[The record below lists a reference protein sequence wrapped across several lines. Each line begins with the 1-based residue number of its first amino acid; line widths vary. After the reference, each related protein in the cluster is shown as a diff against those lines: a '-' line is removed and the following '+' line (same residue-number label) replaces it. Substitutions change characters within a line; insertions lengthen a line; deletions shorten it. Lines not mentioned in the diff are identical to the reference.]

1 MKLLALEIEGYGVWN
16 GLKLQRMSEALNV
29 VYGPNE
35 AGKSTVLHFVRSAL
49 YGFSPQRRRYL
60 PPKHGGRPGGWIEV
74 AGEGGQFQI
83 ARYASADG
91 NPHLDELH
99 ITAADG
105 VRQSEQTVKSLL
117 ANIDEA
123 TFNHVFA
130 VSLSEMQEL
139 ATLTD
144 TQAAEVLYSITA
156 GLDRVSLVEVMR
168 ELDASR
174 ARILDPHG
182 GACQVVQLTHQ
193 RDQIARQI
201 EELQSQ
207 SQAYAR
213 LLGDRDVIERELA
226 QLDEAKKEL
235 QEKLDL
241 HELALAVRERWR
253 RHRALGEEL
262 AGLGPTNGV
271 PADAME
277 RLEALRQ
284 RSAKHQASLE
294 RLHHHRQKLRHE
306 AAELN
311 VNEAL
316 GRHGP
321 RITATLE
328 QDPWFRSLEGQ
339 IAELEKQRDDLHATM
354 FAEYEKMGLGK
365 PARNDRLPTLSP
377 QALTRLRPPGRRLSE
392 ALRAFNASRRDAEE
406 AHHTVAGVHKQVTE
420 ALADRDAPDLDTAT
434 ERAGNLVNQLRRRIQ
449 LDERLEQLARNQQ
462 ELREQAHGLLQ
473 QQVPTGRTTIMLAL
487 IFVVGVLLVVPG
499 FVVLPP
505 TWTGSWYWIVAAVG
519 MVIAGG
525 AVLIRYASQRSN
537 DQQLEQGQNQ
547 LRLLESQ
554 IKQAQD
560 ERAVLDEQLPR
571 GGGPMVA
578 RLAAAEK
585 ELAELEE
592 LAPLHSRHEAA
603 RQDADEAAGRAGQA
617 EDELR
622 AARRAWREGLE
633 KAGLP
638 LDFKPRQVRVAA
650 RLATRI
656 RDMESRLALLDDEL
670 AQRRR
675 ERDMLHSRV
684 AQLVADCG
692 VDVKSEHPLDKVR
705 ELSEMLTRQEARVAR
720 RDVIRRRLRK
730 LRRLRTKGEGL
741 VAQVAR
747 RRRQLFRQHGAKSEE
762 QLQKLVGETVRV
774 ENLRKEHEQLEHDLA
789 AAIGTIPL
797 SLRERSRVRE
807 LEAGNELSP
816 PLGPHPLPLSQRERG
831 DLAGSSHLPPRA
843 AIEELLE
850 GPAAADLPATRD
862 DLRAR
867 MTAFEKDIHQRI
879 ETRGRIAAQV
889 TALVEDRQLAARQ
902 LEMATIQQRIDEA
915 IGRWQVLAVTGQ
927 VLESIRASYETDRQ
941 PETLR
946 EASGYFRQMTQGKYR
961 RVWTPVGERVLR
973 VEDAEGEG
981 LAVEVLSRG
990 AREQLFLS
998 LRLALAAHFARRGAV
1013 LPLIL
1018 DDVLV
1023 NFDMDR
1029 ARAAAEVLR
1038 DFAGQGHQMLVF
1050 TCHDHIAKL
1059 FRGLKAPICEL
1070 PSNAEHNPPPLVFDD
1085 GLKEKLRKPSRKPGK
1100 SRLPEIEE
1108 PPIEPAEPSEP
1119 EPVAAIAV
1127 PPWETSEPQYADAM
1141 QPVGEVWEEE

>member
-16 GLKLQRMSEALNV
+16 GLKLQRMSEGINV

-74 AGEGGQFQI
+74 AGAGGQFQI
-83 ARYASADG
+83 ARYASSDG
-91 NPHLDELH
+91 NPRLDELH
-99 ITAADG
+99 VAAADG
-105 VRQSEQTVKSLL
+105 IRQSEQTLKTLL
-117 ANIDEA
+117 ANIDEP

-144 TQAAEVLYSITA
+144 TQAAEMLYSITA
-156 GLDRVSLVEVMR
+156 GLDRVSLIEVMN

-182 GACQVVQLTHQ
+182 GACQVTQLVHQ

-201 EELQSQ
+201 EELGSQ
-207 SQAYAR
+207 MHVYSR

-235 QEKLDL
+235 QGKFDL
-241 HELALAVRERWR
+241 HELALNVRDRWH

-262 AGLGPTNGV
+262 EGLGPSTGV
-271 PADAME
+271 PANALD
-277 RLEALRQ
+277 RLEALKE
-284 RSAKHQASLE
+284 RSAKHDARME
-294 RLHHHRQKLRHE
+294 RLRHHRQKLRRE
-306 AAELN
+306 AEALD

-316 GRHGP
+316 GRCGP

-328 QDPWFRSLEGQ
+328 QDPWFHSLEGQ
-339 IAELEKQRDDLHATM
+339 IAEMEKQHNELHATM

-365 PARNDRLPTLSP
+365 PERTDRLPTLSS
-377 QALTRLRPPGRRLSE
+377 QALTRLRQPGRRLSE
-392 ALRAFNASRRDAEE
+392 AMRRYKGHRRDAED
-406 AHHTVAGVHKQVTE
+406 AHQQAAGVHKQVSQ
-420 ALADRDAPDLDTAT
+420 ALEDFDAPDFNTAT

-449 LDERLEQLARNQQ
+449 VDERLEQLARNQQ
-462 ELREQAHGLLQ
+462 ELHEQSHGLLKD
-473 QQVPTGRTTIMLAL
+473 QVPTGTTTIMLVG
-487 IFVVGVLLVVPG
+487 IFVVGIMLLFAGIFMLPSSWSPAVYWTVSMVGLAIAAAGVLL
-499 FVVLPP
+499 
-505 TWTGSWYWIVAAVG
+505 
-519 MVIAGG
+519 
-525 AVLIRYASQRSN
+525 RYFSQMSN

-554 IKQAQD
+554 IKQCQD
-560 ERAVLDEQLPR
+560 ERAVLDDQLPR

-585 ELAELEE
+585 ELAALED
-592 LAPLHSRHEAA
+592 LAPLDSRHAAA
-603 RQDADEAAGRAGQA
+603 RQDADEAARRADKSD
-617 EDELR
+617 EELR
-622 AARRAWREGLE
+622 YARREWRDGLE

-638 LDFKPRQVRVAA
+638 ADFKPRQVRVAA
-650 RLATRI
+650 RLAVRI
-656 RDMESRLALLDDEL
+656 QDMQARMALLDDEL

-684 AQLVADCG
+684 SQLVADCG
-692 VDVKSEHPLDKVR
+692 ADVKAGHPLDKVR

-720 RDVIRRRLRK
+720 RDVIRKRLRK
-730 LRRLRTKGEGL
+730 LRRLRTKGESA
-741 VAQVAR
+741 VAAAAQR
-747 RRRQLFRQHGAKSEE
+747 RRRLLRQHGAKSEE
-762 QLQKLVGETVRV
+762 HLQKLVGETVRV
-774 ENLRKEHEQLEHDLA
+774 ENLRREHEQLGHDLE
-789 AAIGTIPL
+789 AAIG
-797 SLRERSRVRE
+797 SRWSPGFSRHVSE
-807 LEAGNELSP
+807 QPAEAGTP
-816 PLGPHPLPLSQRERG
+816 
-831 DLAGSSHLPPRA
+831 ARA
-843 AIEELLE
+843 AIESLLE
-850 GPAAADLPATRD
+850 GPTAETLPAVRD

-867 MTAFEKDIHQRI
+867 LTAIEKDIHQRI
-879 ETRGRIAAQV
+879 ETRGRIAAQL
-889 TALVEDRQLAARQ
+889 TAITEDRQMAARQ
-902 LEMATIQQRIDEA
+902 LEMATVQQRIDEA
-915 IGRWQVLAVTGQ
+915 IGRWQVLAVTGN
-927 VLESIRASYETDRQ
+927 VLESIRSSYETDRQ

-946 EASGYFRQMTQGKYR
+946 EASGYFQEMTQGKYR

-973 VEDAEGEG
+973 VEDSEGQD

-998 LRLALAAHFARRGAV
+998 LRLALAAHFARRGAA

-1029 ARAAAEVLR
+1029 ARAAAQVLR
-1038 DFAGQGHQMLVF
+1038 DFAGLGHQMLVF

-1059 FRGLKAPICEL
+1059 FKGLKVPVCEL

-1085 GLKEKLRKPSRKPGK
+1085 GVKEKLRKPAARKPGK
-1100 SRLPEIEE
+1100 SRLTEPEEMPLE
-1108 PPIEPAEPSEP
+1108 TP
-1119 EPVAAIAV
+1119 EPVAVISE
-1127 PPWETSEPQYADAM
+1127 PPWESPEPTFAAAM
-1141 QPVGEVWEEE
+1141 EPVGEVWEEE